1 MKNHSH
7 QSVVRSAIRAAA
19 LLPFGLAL
27 AAASPALAQDWKP
40 TRPVNLIVPSNPGGG
55 HDNNARILAST
66 MEKYAGQPIN
76 IVNQAAGGG
85 VVAYN
90 QMMKAKPDGYTV
102 GQISVSV
109 VSDQFRISGVTYNKD
124 SYTYLGQISSDQ
136 NLLVVKADGPF
147 GKMNVKEFVAYA
159 KDNPGKVPF
168 GVSGNWTNHDY
179 TRFQIE
185 DASGAKFL
193 RVPQKGG
200 SEIVLSILSGD
211 VQAGALYPSE
221 VKSQVDAGALKILAH
236 NGDRALEGWPDVPT
250 FTSQGLAV
258 DLSIWRALVLPK
270 ETPANIVAG
279 WRKILEE
286 TMKDPAV
293 KQAYATAGIGY
304 AYRNAEDMEKLV
316 EAADNAYRT
325 ISAKAGVKVSN

>member
-1 MKNHSH
+1 MKVHSK
-7 QSVVRSAIRAAA
+7 QRILRSVLRAAA
-19 LLPFGLAL
+19 MLPLGWAL
-27 AAASPALAQDWKP
+27 STASPVLAQDWKP

-55 HDNNARILAST
+55 HDNNARLLAST

-76 IVNQAAGGG
+76 IINQAAGGG

-90 QMMKAKPDGYTV
+90 QMMKAKPDGYTL

-109 VSDQFRISGVTYNKD
+109 VSDQFRIAGVTYNKD
-124 SYTYLGQISSDQ
+124 SYTYLGQIASDQ

-147 GKMNVKEFVAYA
+147 GKMSLKEFLAYA
-159 KDNPGKVPF
+159 KENPGKVPF

-200 SEIVLSILSGD
+200 GEIVLSILSGD

-221 VKSQVDAGALKILAH
+221 IKSQVDAGALKILAH
-236 NGDRALEGWPDVPT
+236 NGDRPLEGWPDVPS
-250 FTSQGLAV
+250 FTSQGLTV
-258 DLSIWRALVLPK
+258 DLAIWRALVLPK

-279 WRKILEE
+279 WRRILEE
-286 TMKDPAV
+286 TMKDPAL
-293 KQAYATAGIGY
+293 KQAYASAGIGF
-304 AYRNAEDMEKLV
+304 AYRNGDDMQKLV
-316 EAADNAYRT
+316 ESADKAYRT
-325 ISAKAGVKVSN
+325 ISEKAGVKVSN